1 MNYVTRRLLIVPFL
15 LLGVASV
22 VFVLIQLT
30 PGDPL
35 VGRFG
40 MQINNMAPET
50 LEKMR
55 IELGLYDPLPVRYV
69 RYIGN
74 LLRGDLGQSIA
85 TRAPVID
92 EIGAR
97 IGATLELAL
106 MAFFFIVI
114 FSIPLG
120 MLAAFYR
127 GSFLDRALMAG
138 SLVGFS
144 IPSFW
149 LGTMLILAFAIAI
162 PIFPTSGRG
171 EGLFYERLN
180 HIILPAATV
189 ALAAIGYNSR
199 IVRSATLDVISQPYV
214 MTAYSKG
221 LSTWHV
227 LLRHVLPNTLIPIVT
242 LLGIQFAGLLA
253 GVAII
258 ETIFAWPG
266 MGRLAINAIGRRDYP
281 VILGTTL
288 VFSVLYILINLVVDL
303 LYTAID
309 PRIRLR

>member
-1 MNYVTRRLLIVPFL
+1 MSYAVRRLLIVPFL
-15 LLGVASV
+15 VLGVASI

-40 MQINNMAPET
+40 MQISNMAPET
-50 LEKMR
+50 LEQMR
-55 IELGLYDPLPVRYV
+55 IDLGLYDPLPVRYL
-69 RYIGN
+69 RYMGN

-85 TRAPVID
+85 TRAPVTQ

-97 IGATLELAL
+97 VGATLELAL
-106 MAFFFIVI
+106 AAFLFIVV

-120 MLAAFYR
+120 MLAAFWR
-127 GSFLDRALMAG
+127 GSMIDRVMMAG
-138 SLVGFS
+138 SLLGFS

-149 LGTMLILAFAIAI
+149 LGTMLVLAFAIAI

-171 EGLFYERLN
+171 EGPLFARLD
-180 HIILPAATV
+180 HIILPAVTV
-189 ALAAIGYNSR
+189 ALGGIGYNSR
-199 IVRSATLDVISQPYV
+199 IVRAATLDVISQPYIT
-214 MTAYSKG
+214 TAYSKG
-221 LSTWHV
+221 LSTPRV
-227 LLRHVLPNTLIPIVT
+227 LFRHVLPNTLIPVVT

-281 VILGTTL
+281 IILGTTL
-288 VFSVLYILINLVVDL
+288 VFSVLYILVNLVVDL

-309 PRIRLR
+309 PRIRLS